1 MHTTLN
7 IDHSNLGCEED
18 FGVEEVVEAKE
29 RH

>member
-18 FGVEEVVEAKE
+18 FGVEVVEAKE